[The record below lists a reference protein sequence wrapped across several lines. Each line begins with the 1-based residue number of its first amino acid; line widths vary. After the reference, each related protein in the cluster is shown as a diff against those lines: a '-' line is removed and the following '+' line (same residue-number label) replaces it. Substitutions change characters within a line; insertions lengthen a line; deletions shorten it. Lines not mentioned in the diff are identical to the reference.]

1 MIFHPKVLG
10 SAGGG
15 SIGTWLSIVLLWVL
29 SEYAHVTPPET
40 VIVAIT
46 GLITVLVGFAGGYLT
61 HGLPGDVPLV
71 LAKPVVPP
79 VVLPPAA

>member
-29 SEYAHVTPPET
+29 SEYAHVSPPET

-46 GLITVLVGFAGGYLT
+46 GLITVLVGFAAGYLT

-71 LAKPVVPP
+71 VPKPAP